1 VTPANRA
8 AAALRRAVTYAVVA
22 WEIARGL
29 PHRAARK
36 HAADLKTAALTTR
49 TRRRQ

>member
-1 VTPANRA
+1 VTPANLA
-8 AAALRRAVTYAVVA
+8 AGAFRRAVTYAVVA
-22 WEIARGL
+22 WEITRGL

>member
-1 VTPANRA
+1 MTPADLA
-8 AAALRRAVTYAVVA
+8 AGALRRIATYAFLA
-22 WEIARGL
+22 WEITRGL

-49 TRRRQ
+49 RTKP

>member
-1 VTPANRA
+1 MTPADLA

-22 WEIARGL
+22 WEITRGL

-49 TRRRQ
+49 RTKP